1 MEEKRRPHKILPAS
15 EPELLG
21 VQAQRHRRRSRALSR
36 PALLFSG
43 LLVLGLITYSTCGEP
58 EIDDSL
64 PPIAAAPPGAPED
77 GGDTTSEPMTPG
89 QESEAASRA
98 GAALPAAPA
107 EAAPEEPIPAV
118 AAELAPEPAAAPT
131 APESVVSAP
140 EPTAPVVAA
149 VTAETAPVAEPEP
162 APAPPPAAAAKP
174 AVSEIPLTP
183 EARIA
188 LSGAFTVQLVS
199 VRNPEDALRHWT
211 ELRAKHPHLLGELS
225 PSVQRADL
233 GAKGVYY
240 RLRAGPFLHRASAAS
255 TCEAL
260 QLRGGACLVVRN

>member
-89 QESEAASRA
+89 QESEAATAVEPLLHEAPYGEPEAASRA

-107 EAAPEEPIPAV
+107 EAAPEE
-118 AAELAPEPAAAPT
+118 E
-131 APESVVSAP
+131 
-140 EPTAPVVAA
+140 
-149 VTAETAPVAEPEP
+149 
-162 APAPPPAAAAKP
+162 KK
-174 AVSEIPLTP
+174 
-183 EARIA
+183 
-188 LSGAFTVQLVS
+188 
-199 VRNPEDALRHWT
+199 DA
-211 ELRAKHPHLLGELS
+211 
-225 PSVQRADL
+225 
-233 GAKGVYY
+233 
-240 RLRAGPFLHRASAAS
+240 
-255 TCEAL
+255 
-260 QLRGGACLVVRN
+260 